1 MPKMIRTAQ
10 MKRYDALCKK
20 ILSEKGILANIMTG
34 CVPEY
39 RSASVADIVNRYIEG
54 IPEIGVPILET
65 PLATQ
70 ISGDSTEFSSEE
82 EGRTT
87 YDVCFSA
94 LAPVPG
100 SREMIQLLLNL
111 EAQNDSYPG
120 YPILKRA
127 AFHCGRMISSQYGK
141 VFVKSEYGKLR
152 KVYSIWVCPFPR
164 RDEEYTINLYQME
177 EHHVLGCHEAKREH
191 YDNYGIIVI
200 CLGDKKASELTGLMR
215 LLTVLFRDTLSAGEV
230 NAILRDEYSI
240 ELTPDIEKGV
250 AEVCNLSAGLV
261 AQADKQGFE
270 RGDKQGFERG
280 NKQGFERGLESARSH
295 SALAMFADH
304 FPVDKVAKYCNLSL
318 QEAADLGRRHG
329 YL

>member
-1 MPKMIRTAQ
+1 MPKVLRTAQ

-39 RSASVADIVNRYIEG
+39 RSVSVADIVNRYIEG

-94 LAPVPG
+94 LAPTPTPQ
-100 SREMIQLLLNL
+100 EMIQLLLNL

-120 YPILKRA
+120 YPLLKRA
-127 AFHCGRMISSQYGK
+127 SFHCGRMISSQYGK
-141 VFVKSEYGKLR
+141 FFVKSDYGKLR

-164 RDEEYTINLYQME
+164 KGEEYTINLYRTQE
-177 EHHVLGCHEAKREH
+177 EHIIGNHKAKREH
-191 YDNYGIIVI
+191 YDNFGIIVI
-200 CLGDKKASELTGLMR
+200 CLGNKKASELTGLMR
-215 LLTVLFRDTLSAGEV
+215 LLTVLFRDTLPAGEV
-230 NAILRDEYSI
+230 NTILRDEYSI

-261 AQADKQGFE
+261 AQGYERGDRDGFE
-270 RGDKQGFERG
+270 RGDKDGFERG
-280 NKQGFERGLESARSH
+280 QVNFLRQLMQRNGLSSSQAMDMVGISADERPRYQVL
-295 SALAMFADH
+295 LN
-304 FPVDKVAKYCNLSL
+304 P
-318 QEAADLGRRHG
+318 
-329 YL
+329 

>member
-1 MPKMIRTAQ
+1 MPKMLRTAQ

-20 ILSEKGILANIMTG
+20 ILSEKGILANIMTA

-39 RSASVADIVNRYIEG
+39 RSLSVADIVNRYIEG

-94 LAPVPG
+94 LAPAPTPK
-100 SREMIQLLLNL
+100 EPIQLLLNL

-120 YPILKRA
+120 YPLLKRA
-127 AFHCGRMISSQYGK
+127 SFHCGRMISSQYGK
-141 VFVKSEYGKLR
+141 VFVKSDYGKLR

-164 RDEEYTINLYQME
+164 KGEEYTINLYRTQE
-177 EHHVLGCHEAKREH
+177 EHILGNHEAKREH
-191 YDNYGIIVI
+191 YDNFGIIVI
-200 CLGDKKASELTGLMR
+200 CLGNKKASELAGLMR
-215 LLTVLFRDTLSAGEV
+215 LLTVLFRDTLPAEEV
-230 NAILRDEYSI
+230 NTILRDEYSI

-261 AQADKQGFE
+261 AQGERQGYERGDRDGFE
-270 RGDKQGFERG
+270 RGDKQGYERG
-280 NKQGFERGLESARSH
+280 QVNFLRQLMQRNGLSSSQAMDMVGISAEERPRYQVL
-295 SALAMFADH
+295 LN
-304 FPVDKVAKYCNLSL
+304 P
-318 QEAADLGRRHG
+318 
-329 YL
+329 